1 MKLAFGKSTKNE
13 ADALDYQTR
22 FGRPASYFDGNLPY
36 RSSDHSPVVVGLK
49 GVTPF
54 PMFRRRKKPKTDIK
68 TM

>member
-49 GVTPF
+49 VVTPA
-54 PMFRRRKKPKTDIK
+54 PKVPKKKVT
-68 TM
+68 